1 VPRLRRQRRQQQAAS
16 HQGYAEFHHGSGTKP
31 VHQPANQRAYA
42 RGDHKAKGEGAAVVP
57 RSHPNSSMIGG
68 KNSENAVRAFTPIA
82 MVTNVTAMT
91 THP

>member
-1 VPRLRRQRRQQQAAS
+1 
-16 HQGYAEFHHGSGTKP
+16 
-31 VHQPANQRAYA
+31 
-42 RGDHKAKGEGAAVVP
+42 
-57 RSHPNSSMIGG
+57 MIGG